1 MSQNDGRRELRDL
14 LIIGAPEDDAAAYH
28 LSGFLAPDEVICARV
43 GGKRYLAVSSL
54 EYGRAEKQADVD
66 ELLSF
71 DELGLKALARE
82 LQGEGSAL
90 AAAASDMLKKLGST
104 SVAVPNGLGIAHAD
118 ELRKRG
124 VEVKPDG
131 KLFAGMRR
139 RKTEEEIRNVE
150 EAQRAT
156 EESCRHAVEA
166 LTEAE
171 VSSDGTLVWRG
182 EALTSEILRS
192 EIDIHLLRD
201 GYIAVNTIAAGGT
214 QAADP
219 HERGSGPLKAGE
231 TIILDIFPSSAKTR
245 YYADMT
251 RTFVKG
257 DPSVEVRKMYDAVL
271 EAQNVA
277 LAMVGAGVNGKDV
290 HEKVSSVLHEAGYK
304 TLLHDQ
310 EEGKPLTEGFFH
322 GTGHGVG
329 LELHEGPSMG
339 TQDVELKPGDVVT
352 VEPGVYDPRLGGVRI
367 EDLVVVT
374 EGGCRNL
381 TEFPKDLASAIV

>member
-1 MSQNDGRRELRDL
+1 MADNDLRDL

-28 LSGFLAPDEVICARV
+28 LSGFLAPDAVICARV
-43 GGKRYLAVSSL
+43 NEKRYLAVSSL

-90 AAAASDMLKKLGST
+90 AAASADLLKKLGSS
-104 SVAVPNGLGIAHAD
+104 SVSVPSGLGVVHAD

-139 RKTEEEIRNVE
+139 KKTEEEISFIE

-156 EESCRHAVEA
+156 EESCHHAADV
-166 LTEAE
+166 LREAE
-171 VSSDGTLVWRG
+171 VSGDGTLVWRG
-182 EALTSEILRS
+182 DTLTSETLRS
-192 EIDIHLLRD
+192 EIDIHLLRN
-201 GYIAVNTIAAGGT
+201 GFIAVNTIAAGGK

-219 HERGSGPLKAGE
+219 HERGSGPLRANE

-257 DPSVEVRKMYDAVL
+257 EPSAEIRSMYEAVL
-271 EAQNVA
+271 DAQNVA
-277 LAMVGAGVNGKDV
+277 LSMIRSGVNGKDV
-290 HEKVSSVLHEAGYK
+290 HGKVSEVLHEAGYK

-310 EEGKPLTEGFFH
+310 IEGKPLTEGFFH

-339 TQDVELKPGDVVT
+339 TQNVELEPGDVVT
-352 VEPGVYDPRLGGVRI
+352 VEPGVYDPKLGGVRI

-374 EGGCRNL
+374 EDGRRNL